1 MNFNEVSQPGVRGTL
16 GFVTQRYGC
25 RQMLNSRSFAGI
37 PNLNGFGVLGDM
49 RLCSNNRCRVVK
61 FSLSKNGAVKQ
72 KKVAALNIR
81 I

>member
-1 MNFNEVSQPGVRGTL
+1 
-16 GFVTQRYGC
+16 
-25 RQMLNSRSFAGI
+25 MLNSLSFAGI
-37 PNLNGFGVLGDM
+37 RNLNGSRGVLGEL